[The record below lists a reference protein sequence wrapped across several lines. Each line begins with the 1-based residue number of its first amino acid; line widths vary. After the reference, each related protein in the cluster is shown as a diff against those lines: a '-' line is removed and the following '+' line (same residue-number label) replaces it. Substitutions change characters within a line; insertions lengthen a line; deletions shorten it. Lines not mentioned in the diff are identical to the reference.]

1 METESLKQIHKLPAS
16 TQEKTHTLQ
25 SPDFSLTRWE
35 INLISF
41 AKELQINKLRYLPLL
56 NKQPYKKHPFFPQR
70 TIHSI
75 LNAGIT
81 MEIKAYVYLHSVG
94 TLTITFELT
103 DHFQENLK
111 TKAEAD

>member
-1 METESLKQIHKLPAS
+1 METESLKEIHKLPAS

-25 SPDFSLTRWE
+25 SPDFSLYRWE

-41 AKELQINKLRYLPLL
+41 AKELQINTLRYLPLL
-56 NKQPYKKHPFFPQR
+56 KKQPYKNHPFSPQR

-81 MEIKAYVYLHSVG
+81 MEIEAYVHLHSVD
-94 TLTITFELT
+94 T
-103 DHFQENLK
+103 Q
-111 TKAEAD
+111 